1 MLVPDVVAIGGVRVK
16 LLDFGIAKIK
26 DSNDSNAMS
35 MNTRTG
41 TLVGTPTYMSPEQCR
56 SQPQIDGQSDV
67 YSLGVILYELLAGSP
82 PFRSEA
88 LGEMMALHLF
98 APPRPLQQLLPQVP
112 PELEAFV
119 MRMLAKKP
127 EGRPT
132 AAEVVS
138 ELSRLKVRDED
149 LIREDDSE
157 DHTQAALSQ
166 DQISDLAQRAALM
179 QEERSLSMQGVHAT
193 PTPGG
198 APSTTRKRRLGLLQL
213 GIGAALLLLGG
224 AYLVSRFE
232 PGLTRRWGAMPG
244 GSDGTTPTVNPQVG
258 PHDSP
263 AAAVGHGNAKDG
275 GVDASAVSASPAPD
289 VDDPELAE
297 LKQQLSEV
305 KGGKALRL
313 IKRALKRHPDRAAL
327 QELACEYFLKAGKYS
342 DAKKSCERALALEPS
357 RGKAQGLLQEVKQ
370 AREDAD
376 EPEAKK
382 GDQEAATETAGK
394 GAEPAA
400 DSPPSPAAPTGP
412 KKSDAYNVDFL
423 R

>member
-1 MLVPDVVAIGGVRVK
+1 MLVPDPVAIGGVRVK

-67 YSLGVILYELLAGSP
+67 YSLGVIFYELLAGRP

-98 APPRPLQQLLPQVP
+98 APPRPLQHLLPQIP

-119 MRMLAKKP
+119 LRMLAKKP
-127 EGRPT
+127 EDRPT
-132 AAEVVS
+132 AVEVVN
-138 ELSRLKVRDED
+138 ELSRLKVQDED
-149 LIREDDSE
+149 LLREEDSE

-179 QEERSLSMQGVHAT
+179 QDERSLSMQGVHAT

-198 APSTTRKRRLGLLQL
+198 TPNPTRKRRLGLLQL
-213 GIGAALLLLGG
+213 GIGAGLLLLGG

-232 PGLTRRWGAMPG
+232 PGLSWRS
-244 GSDGTTPTVNPQVG
+244 GSVPRGDGTMPAGSPQAG
-258 PHDSP
+258 PHDGPS
-263 AAAVGHGNAKDG
+263 AAGVDG
-275 GVDASAVSASPAPD
+275 SAQDAGVDASAVSARPTPA

-297 LKQQLSEV
+297 LRQQLSEV
-305 KGGKALRL
+305 KGSKALRL

-342 DAKKSCERALALEPS
+342 DAKKSCERALAQEPS
-357 RGKAQGLLQEVKQ
+357 RGKARALLLEVKQ
-370 AREDAD
+370 AREEDD
-376 EPEAKK
+376 EPEAPKADK
-382 GDQEAATETAGK
+382 EEATETAGK
-394 GAEPAA
+394 GTEPAA
-400 DSPPSPAAPTGP
+400 APAPSPAAGP